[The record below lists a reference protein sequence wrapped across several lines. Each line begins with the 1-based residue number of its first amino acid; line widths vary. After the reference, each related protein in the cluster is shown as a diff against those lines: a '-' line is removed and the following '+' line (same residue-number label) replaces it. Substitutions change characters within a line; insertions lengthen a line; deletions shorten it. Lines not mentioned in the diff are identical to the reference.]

1 VWGTGESGKL
11 LVQPIENHGDASV
24 NVLLELMFPKPKGVD
39 ALGGKLP
46 LHFAVPLPIAVDLSR
61 PESLVCLWNMAALRT
76 AVPKTSIHEN
86 GQSCRAEIEV
96 GLTGNVFRVA
106 NPA

>member
-1 VWGTGESGKL
+1 M
-11 LVQPIENHGDASV
+11 QPVENHDDAPA
-24 NVLLELMFPKPKGVD
+24 NVLLELVLPKPKGGD

-46 LHFAVPLPIAVDLSR
+46 LHFAVPLPIAVDLSC
-61 PESLVCLWNMAALRT
+61 PEGLICLWNVAALGA
-76 AVPKTSIHEN
+76 AVPEASIHEN
-86 GQSCRAEIEV
+86 GQSRRLKIEV